1 MKIIIL
7 GYNGLIGSYILQEL
21 VKYLKKN
28 NKFDLI
34 CVGRNIK
41 NQPYKNKRIK
51 YIKWN
56 FVTFS
61 KSKLYFL
68 EKENIII
75 NCVGKSHSSIE
86 NLKKINVLFI
96 KKLVSYI
103 QYNKILIR
111 FIHLGSVSVYGAKK
125 KILN

>member
-41 NQPYKNKRIK
+41 NQPYINKRIK

-68 EKENIII
+68 EKENII
-75 NCVGKSHSSIE
+75 KSLSSG
-86 NLKKINVLFI
+86 F
-96 KKLVSYI
+96 
-103 QYNKILIR
+103 
-111 FIHLGSVSVYGAKK
+111 
-125 KILN
+125 